1 LLQAAVAQALTLVVV
16 AAVAV
21 IKQLRLLE
29 FLVPSQ

>member
-16 AAVAV
+16 AVAAA